1 MDNIKRGDVFYANL
15 DPVVGSE
22 QGGIRPILILQNDI
36 GNKYAPTI
44 VAAITSKS
52 KKGYMPTH
60 VNIDLETIGLPKD
73 SVVMLEQI
81 RTLDKSRLRE
91 YIGRMDN
98 QTMLNVEKAF
108 KVSVGMTN

>member
-1 MDNIKRGDVFYANL
+1 MCNIKRGDVFYANL

-22 QGGIRPILILQNDI
+22 QGGIRPILVLQNDI
-36 GNKYAPTI
+36 GNKYSPTI

-52 KKGYMPTH
+52 KKGHMPTH
-60 VNIDLETIGLPKD
+60 VSIEHDTAGLPRN
-73 SVVMLEQI
+73 SIVMLEQI

-91 YIGRMDN
+91 YIGRLDD

-108 KVSVGMTN
+108 KISVGMAD